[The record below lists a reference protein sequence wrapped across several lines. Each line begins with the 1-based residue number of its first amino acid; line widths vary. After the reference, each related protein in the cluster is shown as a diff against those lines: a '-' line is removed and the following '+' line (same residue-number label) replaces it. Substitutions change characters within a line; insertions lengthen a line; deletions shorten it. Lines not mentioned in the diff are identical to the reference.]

1 MFKNRYWY
9 DVTAQRYGQYFPNW
23 LFWVILSFSLNF
35 PLFPNALKGLD
46 DGVGERRGVVVA
58 LLRPHPLLTHNL
70 YQQYKQYSRRFPIIF
85 NLQNKMSIT
94 VRYLKYDTMSH
105 CTSVYS
111 INHVELT
118 VFQPSFNR
126 QGFQEE
132 RAFVY
137 KKWTIQFFCEIEWK
151 EICKY

>member
-1 MFKNRYWY
+1 M
-9 DVTAQRYGQYFPNW
+9 
-23 LFWVILSFSLNF
+23 
-35 PLFPNALKGLD
+35 
-46 DGVGERRGVVVA
+46 A

-94 VRYLKYDTMSH
+94 VRYLKNMMSH

-118 VFQPSFNR
+118 AFQPIFNR
-126 QGFQEE
+126 QGFQQEI
-132 RAFVY
+132 AFVY
-137 KKWTIQFFCEIEWK
+137 NK
-151 EICKY
+151 